1 MESRSPCL
9 VELPWIKLHNF
20 CSERVWAAAR
30 VAEFPCLSAINVSSL
45 GRKCREVGCVTRAD
59 SRYQQKP
66 WMPSPPA
73 RGAMVALRRSRRA
86 NSTVGSGHWMMR
98 PLAAI
103 PDRPRAPRFAQ
114 RAIDNTQVIARK

>member
-45 GRKCREVGCVTRAD
+45 GRK
-59 SRYQQKP
+59 
-66 WMPSPPA
+66 WA
-73 RGAMVALRRSRRA
+73 RGRLRYSRRQPV
-86 NSTVGSGHWMMR
+86 STEALDAFTTSARRNGGS
-98 PLAAI
+98 
-103 PDRPRAPRFAQ
+103 Q
-114 RAIDNTQVIARK
+114 EK